1 MEKPACGRG
10 RCCDP
15 RALTMESGMT
25 FAKPLRRALEAPI
38 TKLGLALVPRF
49 SRRGVL
55 ALSRFLGNAAYLCSA
70 RLRQLGLANLD
81 LAFGDSKT
89 QAEKRTILRKSMQN
103 FSLVILDLAWFS
115 KDSAV
120 RMETWFEAAPSMK
133 DVMGRS
139 VSRVAVTGHFGNWEL
154 IGRYAAIKS
163 VPLLSVALP
172 LKNPDV
178 EALLQRTR
186 QTTGQ
191 RVIPREGAL
200 RKLIRFL
207 KEGGTVAVLLDQN
220 TRPEEGGLFAEFFGK
235 PVTVSAAAGLLA
247 SMTRSEIAFAY
258 ALPRP
263 DGSYLG
269 EVPHV
274 IPYFEIAGMDRDRLS
289 LEITRRLTRYY
300 EEAIRSRPEC
310 WLWSYKRWRHIPA
323 GEPADGFPYYAVK
336 LEENGSRLEGSR
348 FTVAKSAE
356 S

>member
-1 MEKPACGRG
+1 
-10 RCCDP
+10 
-15 RALTMESGMT
+15 MT
-25 FAKPLRRALEAPI
+25 FAKALRRVLEAPL
-38 TKLGLALVPRF
+38 TKLGLAVVPRF

-55 ALSRFLGNAAYLCSA
+55 ALSRFLGNAAYVFST
-70 RLRQLGLANLD
+70 RSRRLGLANLD

-89 QAEKRTILRKSMQN
+89 PAEKRTILRKSMQN
-103 FSLVILDLAWFS
+103 FSLVVLDLAWFS
-115 KDSAV
+115 RDTAA

-133 DVMGRS
+133 DVMARS

-154 IGRYAAIKS
+154 IGRYSAIKL
-163 VPLLSVALP
+163 VPLMSVALP

-220 TRPEEGGLFAEFFGK
+220 TRLEEGGLFVEFFGK
-235 PVTVSAAAGLLA
+235 PVAVSAAAGLLA

-274 IPYFEIAGMDRDRLS
+274 IPYAEISGMNRDSLS

-300 EEAIRSRPEC
+300 EEAIRARPEC

-323 GEPADGFPYYAVK
+323 GMPADGFPYYAVK
-336 LEENGSRLEGSR
+336 LEESGSRLGGSR
-348 FTVAKSAE
+348 FTVAKSVE
-356 S
+356 P